1 MTSQAK
7 IGYTDQEFKDLK
19 GRMKL
24 ISDSDPEQ
32 YHNDH
37 SLSRYLRAF
46 KTVDAA
52 FQVKTIFFFLSFIII
67 YLMFVFYLIF

>member
-1 MTSQAK
+1 MSSQASAVSE
-7 IGYTDQEFKDLK
+7 QNFKELK
-19 GRMKL
+19 TRLKL
-24 ISDSDPEQ
+24 ISDADPEQ

-52 FQVKTIFFFLSFIII
+52 FQVI
-67 YLMFVFYLIF
+67 

>member
-52 FQVKTIFFFLSFIII
+52 FQVKTIC
-67 YLMFVFYLIF
+67 VF

>member
-1 MTSQAK
+1 MTSQASAVFE
-7 IGYTDQEFKDLK
+7 QNFKELK
-19 GRMKL
+19 TRLKL
-24 ISDSDPEQ
+24 ISDADPEQ

-52 FQVKTIFFFLSFIII
+52 FQVF
-67 YLMFVFYLIF
+67 